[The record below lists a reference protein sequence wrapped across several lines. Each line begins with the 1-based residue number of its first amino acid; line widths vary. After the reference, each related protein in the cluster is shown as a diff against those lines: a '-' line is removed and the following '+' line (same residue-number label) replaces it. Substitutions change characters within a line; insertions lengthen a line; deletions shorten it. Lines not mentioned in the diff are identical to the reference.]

1 MDDAKKFYTI
11 EEATGIL
18 GISETE
24 IRNIIDKRKI
34 PILKVGRAIRISGEN
49 MEKLLDLGQT
59 EAPARDDDYMQED
72 IAGERQELKY
82 TERLSEWQII
92 DRENEIRENIN
103 KLQVAYDELLER
115 KQELEEDINYLQ
127 SEFEDFRT
135 RIKKL
140 VVEELKSFLK
150 KIDNEMIITDDESL
164 KEQGPLS

>member
-24 IRNIIDKRKI
+24 IKNIIDNKGI
-34 PILKVGRAIRISGEN
+34 PVLEVGRAIRISEEN
-49 MEKLLDLGQT
+49 MEKLLDFGETGTTIT
-59 EAPARDDDYMQED
+59 EDNYIQEEITGD
-72 IAGERQELKY
+72 RQEQGNPELYPEWKV
-82 TERLSEWQII
+82 SE
-92 DRENEIRENIN
+92 RENEIKENITR
-103 KLQVAYDELLER
+103 LQMDYDELLKR

-135 RIKKL
+135 KIKKL

-150 KIDNEMIITDDESL
+150 KIDNEFIITDDESL